1 MSSGTDAIKKL
12 HVEAT
17 ANFAISHIPTV
28 DEDTLVKFVELVNI
42 TGNFGSIS
50 KEQLAFKMNQILTY
64 IPDAC
69 EQTLRTV
76 GDLLEVPFPYDALS
90 GQIHLE
96 NGKVV
101 GTISPL
107 SERASM
113 PSAASWAH

>member
-42 TGNFGSIS
+42 AGNFGTIK
-50 KEQLAFKMNQILTY
+50 KEQVAFKMTQILKY
-64 IPDAC
+64 IPGAC

-76 GDLLEVPFPYDALS
+76 GDLLDVPFPEAEAP
-90 GQIHLE
+90 GQSHPE
-96 NGKVV
+96 TGKVV
-101 GTISPL
+101 GSITPPSA
-107 SERASM
+107 RTSM
-113 PSAASWAH
+113 PSAARWAH